1 MSDPIWLLPAAA
13 QLLAPFVS
21 VTTVTLVEGD
31 WVVILRKKMNIFLNI
46 QLFQKRPSPKQ
57 LSEYLWNREDKK
69 DFCRVRQNPFLLSLL
84 CAHPP
89 HPWFMESMENAAFTS
104 PCNRTGVHFG
114 GAVQNARTHNAPPV
128 AGAMGLRNG
137 RGISAN
143 YQTNNNNNNNISWA
157 IQFDFYP
164 QRRNC

>member
-69 DFCRVRQNPFLLSLL
+69 GFCRVSQSPFSSLFFVPTL
-84 CAHPP
+84 RIPGLWNQWKMPP
-89 HPWFMESMENAAFTS
+89 LRRPAIARAFTS
-104 PCNRTGVHFG
+104 
-114 GAVQNARTHNAPPV
+114 AVQFSTHAPTTLPPWQV
-128 AGAMGLRNG
+128 PWGPEMADGFL
-137 RGISAN
+137 
-143 YQTNNNNNNNISWA
+143 QTTKPNNKNNIRWA